1 MKQSVSTTFSA
12 RKIIVCVSAALAST
26 SAMAIDFKAG
36 DFDMSIN
43 GYLNGYY
50 THVSCSGNQAV
61 GTAGAGGLP
70 LGSKG
75 VACGGKD
82 GVTNIGN
89 GLLPNA
95 LITSFKTKQAGVD
108 IGGTFMIGAAISS
121 GDAISNNNNVD
132 IRQSFLTFG
141 TADMGTVKVGRDY
154 GGFGS
159 DAILSDMT
167 LVGVGAPVQATQRNR
182 VSLGHIGAGYS
193 YLGHYGQITYKSPVM
208 SGVTFSGGL
217 YSPVDSFNNSFQSKN
232 QPQVQLRLNYADAG
246 FKGWAGL
253 KTQKFYASATSPA
266 GTKDFT
272 MNGLEIGGSASF
284 GDAGVLANYQTGKG
298 LGILADGDTGDL
310 KQDNFLLQGTYK
322 VTPVNKLGL
331 GYGISRMKDGTGLAL
346 KDNTNI
352 TLGLYHSLTP
362 SLTLVAELSRTESKA
377 FSGEKAKASGVALG
391 AMLFF

>member
-1 MKQSVSTTFSA
+1 MKQSVSTKFSA

-50 THVSCSGNQAV
+50 THVSCSGNQGITGLAL
-61 GTAGAGGLP
+61 GGQA
-70 LGSKG
+70 LG
-75 VACGGKD
+75 CGGKD
-82 GVTNIGN
+82 GATNIGN

-95 LITSFKTKQAGVD
+95 LITSFKTKQAGID

-141 TADMGTVKVGRDY
+141 TAEMGTVKVGRDY
-154 GGFGS
+154 GSFGS

-167 LVGVGAPVQATQRNR
+167 LLGVGAPVQGTQRNR

-193 YLGHYGQITYKSPVM
+193 YLGHYGQITYKSPSM
-208 SGVTFSGGL
+208 NGLTFSGGL
-217 YSPVDSFNNSFQSKN
+217 YSPVDAFANANFQSKN

-246 FKGWAGL
+246 FKGWVGA
-253 KTQKFYASATSPA
+253 KTQKFYSTAA
-266 GTKDFT
+266 GVADFT
-272 MNGLEIGGSASF
+272 MNGVEIGGSATF
-284 GDAGVLANYQTGKG
+284 GDAGILANYQTGKG
-298 LGILADGDTGDL
+298 LGILADGDTGDQ
-310 KQDNFLLQGTYK
+310 KQNNFLLQGTYK
-322 VTPVNKLGL
+322 VTPANKLGL
-331 GYGISRMKDGTGLAL
+331 GYGVSRLKDGTGLAL

-362 SLTLVAELSRTESKA
+362 SLTLVAELSRTESKPFA
-377 FSGEKAKASGVALG
+377 GEKAKANGVGLG
-391 AMLFF
+391 AILFF

>member
-1 MKQSVSTTFSA
+1 MKQSVSTKFSA

-50 THVSCSGNQAV
+50 THVSCSGSANVTIANS
-61 GTAGAGGLP
+61 GLALGGKE
-70 LGSKG
+70 LG
-75 VACGGKD
+75 CGGKD
-82 GVTNIGN
+82 GATNIGN

-95 LITSFKTKQAGVD
+95 LITSFKTKQNGID

-121 GDAISNNNNVD
+121 NNAIANNNNVD

-154 GGFGS
+154 GSFGS

-167 LVGVGAPVQATQRNR
+167 LLGVGAPVQATQRNR

-193 YLGHYGQITYKSPVM
+193 YLGHYGQITYKSPSM
-208 SGVTFSGGL
+208 NGLTFSGGL
-217 YSPVDSFNNSFQSKN
+217 YSPVDNGGNFESKN

-246 FKGWAGL
+246 FKGWAGV
-253 KTQKFYASATSPA
+253 KTQKFYSKTV
-266 GTKDFT
+266 GTADFT
-272 MNGLEIGGSASF
+272 MNGFEIGGSASF
-284 GDAGVLANYQTGKG
+284 GDAGILANYQTGKG
-298 LGILADGDTGDL
+298 LGILADGDAGDQ
-310 KQDNFLLQGTYK
+310 KQNNFLLQGTYK

-331 GYGISRMKDGTGLAL
+331 GYGVSRMKDGTGLAL
-346 KDNTNI
+346 KDNTNV

-377 FSGEKAKASGVALG
+377 FNGEKAKANGVGLG
-391 AMLFF
+391 AILFF